1 MDTGEALFMICIDI
15 ILYGMNRH
23 FHCSLYAAISD
34 QLSLRLGVKVS
45 IASVPGFLQADVSLG
60 LRLK

>member
-1 MDTGEALFMICIDI
+1 MV
-15 ILYGMNRH
+15 YMNRH

-45 IASVPGFLQADVSLG
+45 IASIPGFLQADESLG